1 MLLEIK
7 HRYSG
12 SVLFSI
18 EIGSLKM
25 AVEAA
30 IQSKIN
36 LQDANLQG
44 AKLQGAKLQG
54 AWLQDAWLQDAKLQG
69 ANLQDANLQ
78 DANLQDANLQGAKL
92 QGAKLQGAKGINKYL
107 TTPLYSLLDQPG
119 MIRAYKLVTP
129 TGQGPYNGGLTYK
142 IGQSYEI
149 LNANTN
155 EQEACAAGINVATLD
170 WCLRGWQE
178 GYRILIVEFTAQ
190 DIACIPIGSDGKFRL
205 YRCAVVGEKT
215 LADVGLVKKG
225 ATHADP

>member
-1 MLLEIK
+1 MTAEVNRLTDKEPPMLLEIK

-30 IQSKIN
+30 IQSKI
-36 LQDANLQG
+36 
-44 AKLQGAKLQG
+44 
-54 AWLQDAWLQDAKLQG
+54 
-69 ANLQDANLQ
+69 
-78 DANLQDANLQGAKL
+78 NLQDANLQGAKL